1 MVVDTD
7 TIIRYITRDDS
18 TKADKF
24 EKYIISQ
31 KHLIITDV
39 TFAEVY
45 WVLLSFY
52 KFSKKNILTV
62 LEPFITSE
70 ALDCNSEILI
80 KTMSY
85 LKDTNLSFI
94 DCYTAAYSCLK
105 SDSSVLSFD
114 RGFDKLG
121 DIKRVE
127 P

>member
-24 EKYIISQ
+24 EKYIISK

-52 KFSKKNILTV
+52 KFNKKMILAV
-62 LEPFITSE
+62 LEPFIASG

-85 LKDTNLSFI
+85 LKDTNLQMRLFVAL
-94 DCYTAAYSCLK
+94 DQDVDHHHY
-105 SDSSVLSFD
+105 
-114 RGFDKLG
+114 
-121 DIKRVE
+121 
-127 P
+127 